1 MAGDPEGYATSPIEP
16 ADASLGFRSG
26 THPMDDYFRRHA
38 AANDV
43 LGIGRAYVLRRAPDQ
58 DPSLPVVLGYYT
70 LSMALVA
77 SADIA
82 ESLERKLP
90 KYPLP
95 VALIGRLAVDER
107 ARDRRLGELLLIDAL
122 RRRHRGRR
130 DGRGGSVLRQVRLH
144 DDPR

>member
-1 MAGDPEGYATSPIEP
+1 
-16 ADASLGFRSG
+16 
-26 THPMDDYFRRHA
+26 MDDYFRRHA